1 VQKSGDHGTAHQAMY
16 YNFGIML
23 LLSFFA
29 MFAFMYAMVDVFA
42 NVYPNLNQAYMA
54 GLMVAPMA
62 IFELVI
68 MGSMYPNKRLN
79 KILIAVSVSA
89 LALFWVGIREQT
101 AVGNEQFIKSM
112 IPHHAGAILMCAS
125 AQITDPELQKLCQTI
140 KSSQQAEIEKM
151 KHILTRLKR

>member
-1 VQKSGDHGTAHQAMY
+1 
-16 YNFGIML
+16 
-23 LLSFFA
+23 
-29 MFAFMYAMVDVFA
+29 
-42 NVYPNLNQAYMA
+42 
-54 GLMVAPMA
+54 MVAPMA

-89 LALFWVGIREQT
+89 LALFWFGIREQT